1 VKNIVN
7 KTFFPR
13 ENWSRLSKSSN
24 ATSNQF
30 LKFTIREKVSMPYY
44 TAIPGLLQ
52 DFFLCMAAVAIG
64 ITFLPRRML
73 IIEKWKLEFLFL

>member
-1 VKNIVN
+1 
-7 KTFFPR
+7 
-13 ENWSRLSKSSN
+13 
-24 ATSNQF
+24 
-30 LKFTIREKVSMPYY
+30 MPYY

-73 IIEKWKLEFLFL
+73 IIEKWKLEFLFLWTIVEGFHSYP